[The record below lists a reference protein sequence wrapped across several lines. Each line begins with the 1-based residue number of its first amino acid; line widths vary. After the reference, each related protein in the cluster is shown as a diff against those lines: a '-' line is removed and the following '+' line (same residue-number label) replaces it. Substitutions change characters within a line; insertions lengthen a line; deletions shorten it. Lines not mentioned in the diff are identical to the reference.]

1 MNWSSQYPDYQERL
15 AVMALYAFMLT
26 FESGY
31 LELELV

>member
-15 AVMALYAFMLT
+15 AVMSLYAFMLS
-26 FESGY
+26 FESSY